1 VDLPADL
8 EAVISRCLERLPD
21 DRYADAGELLVDLAG
36 VTREPPAKS
45 PSLSS

>member
-21 DRYADAGELLVDLAG
+21 NRYANAGELLVDLAG
-36 VTREPPAKS
+36 MTPNAY
-45 PSLSS
+45 